1 MFISHIDT
9 MEKKSLEGESL
20 SKVIK
25 QTAVGP
31 EQGWEDYVMR
41 VFTVGPGGHTPKHAH
56 PWPHINY
63 VLEGSGTLF
72 HGGAE
77 SQIGTGSIAYV
88 PEGTEHQFRNTGPD
102 NLVFICIVPEEGDK

>member
-1 MFISHIDT
+1 MYISHIDES
-9 MEKKSLEGESL
+9 EKKHLEGEQL

-31 EQGWEDYVMR
+31 EQGWDDYVMR

-72 HGGAE
+72 HEGSE
-77 SQIGTGSIAYV
+77 SEIEKGSIAYV
-88 PEGTEHQFRNTGPD
+88 PEGTEHQFRNTGTAD
-102 NLVFICIVPEEGDK
+102 LVFICIVPKRGDA